1 MPPAHR
7 DTAYALPCCDV
18 TRRGRPSRYRRPTLT
33 TCFWSPHG
41 HRTVRQ
47 QPRSRGALATA
58 SAAVRPGN
66 ALIRGPFATVAPPA
80 FSRRGAARRRLCG
93 LKTLP
98 PVLPRRVGDGFGGC
112 SACFRSAS
120 AMALAAVRPGGWR
133 RAGLRHAGIGG
144 APGVLSARCGSGGA
158 AESLSSRRRAAPSAF
173 SLFGAA
179 GVERPEASSL
189 SSPAAQGRRL
199 RRLFGVLPRRAGDG
213 FGGCLC

>member
-1 MPPAHR
+1 MLRCHPPRPAV
-7 DTAYALPCCDV
+7 ALPAADFDDLFLV
-18 TRRGRPSRYRRPTLT
+18 ATWPS
-33 TCFWSPHG
+33 HG
-41 HRTVRQ
+41 Q
-47 QPRSRGALATA
+47 ATA
-58 SAAVRPGN
+58 TLPRRVGDGFGGCSSWQCADSRPVRDSGAPGVLSA
-66 ALIRGPFATVAPPA
+66 
-80 FSRRGAARRRLCG
+80 RRGAARRRLCG

-158 AESLSSRRRAAPSAF
+158 AESLSSRRRAVPSAF